1 MARRVFQYEFE
12 QNSHNSISY
21 EFSLEEDEKMDLL
34 MLEGT
39 PFLHLNRSGML
50 MLARILIKMAHGDYD
65 DGFHLHLKKDF
76 NVDLPERFVIVLSS
90 GDSRE
95 EKP

>member
-1 MARRVFQYEFE
+1 MARKVFQYEFE

-34 MLEGT
+34 MLGGT

-76 NVDLPERFVIVLSS
+76 NEDLPERLVIGLSS
-90 GDSRE
+90 GNSR
-95 EKP
+95 KDKT